1 MACRRLYAGSEL
13 SVLTAL
19 EAFHRPWNA
28 SYATSQIILQPAAG
42 SLIVRLVFLDAV
54 LREWVRLLSIQ
65 HLRTI
70 LNMLL
75 TRTASGSRPS
85 CI

>member
-19 EAFHRPWNA
+19 EAFHRPWN
-28 SYATSQIILQPAAG
+28 ATSQIILQPAAG

-65 HLRTI
+65 HLRMI